1 MKQIRRSLFETN
13 SSSTH
18 AITIANNSEDDFKN
32 NLPKTLELKL
42 GEFGWEFD
50 RYQTIRDRAD
60 YLFTAIVYN
69 DKVEDYLQKLV
80 DTLKK
85 WGVEVEYPKLKKVQ
99 SEYDKSYYYWVIES
113 KPDEYFYIDHGGEL
127 KDFLDDIF
135 NDETLLMN
143 YLFSPESF
151 IATGNDNSDEGLDT
165 DTKATNILYDYYKGN

>member
-32 NLPKTLELKL
+32 NLPKVLELEL
-42 GEFGWEFD
+42 GEFGWEYD
-50 RYQTIRDRAD
+50 RYQTIFERAS

-69 DKVEDYLQKLV
+69 GWVEEYMPKLV

-85 WGVEVEYPKLKKVQ
+85 WDVEVEYPKLKRVQ
-99 SEYDKSYYYWVIES
+99 SEYDKNYYYWVIES

-127 KDFLDDIF
+127 KDFLEDIF

-151 IATGNDNSDEGLDT
+151 IATGNDNSDEGLDD
-165 DTKATNILYDYYKGN
+165 DTSATNILYDYYKGN

>member
-18 AITIANNSEDDFKN
+18 AITIANNSEEDFKN

-99 SEYDKSYYYWVIES
+99 SEYDK
-113 KPDEYFYIDHGGEL
+113 
-127 KDFLDDIF
+127 
-135 NDETLLMN
+135 N
-143 YLFSPESF
+143 Y
-151 IATGNDNSDEGLDT
+151 
-165 DTKATNILYDYYKGN
+165 